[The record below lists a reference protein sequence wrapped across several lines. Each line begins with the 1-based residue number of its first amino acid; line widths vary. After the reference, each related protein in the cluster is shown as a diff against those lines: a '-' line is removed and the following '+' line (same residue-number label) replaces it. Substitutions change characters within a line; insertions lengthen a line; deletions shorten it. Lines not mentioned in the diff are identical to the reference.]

1 MSSAVIFC
9 MSMTHYY
16 IRIEDAQYL
25 CNDVY
30 YYNRDMRTLQERL
43 AWARAQKAGRSGG
56 EFTQQDLAT
65 RSGVSQGSIAHLESG
80 RTKTSRSLTRIAA
93 ALDVTTEW
101 LADGRGEPFPK
112 IETVGNTQSRFPG
125 SMGVQGSSDGSP
137 SHIPIR
143 KITEFKLSAG
153 LTGFQVELD
162 HRTNG
167 MWELPTRWLD
177 RKGLNP
183 IHLIA
188 IEVKGESMEPNL
200 YDGDL
205 IVINTADTRL
215 VNGEVY
221 AVNYEGEA
229 VVKRMIRE
237 AGQWYLSSDNP
248 APKYGRRICRGS
260 DCVVIGRVV
269 RRETDFI

>member
-1 MSSAVIFC
+1 
-9 MSMTHYY
+9 MTHYY

-25 CNDVY
+25 CNDLS
-30 YYNRDMRTLQERL
+30 YYNRDMKTLQERL
-43 AWARAQKAGRSGG
+43 IWARAQKAERSGAD
-56 EFTQQDLAT
+56 FTQQDLAS
-65 RSGVSQGSIAHLESG
+65 RAGVTQGSIAHLESG

-93 ALDVTTEW
+93 ALGVTTEW
-101 LADGRGEPFPK
+101 LADGKGDPFAPTTPDT
-112 IETVGNTQSRFPG
+112 EQTRFPG
-125 SMGVQGSSDGSP
+125 AMSVRGSSDESP
-137 SHIPIR
+137 SHIAVR

-162 HRTNG
+162 HQNG
-167 MWELPTRWLD
+167 GIWELPTRWLD

-183 IHLIA
+183 VHLIA
-188 IEVKGESMEPNL
+188 IEIKGESMEPNL

-237 AGQWYLSSDNP
+237 GGQWYLCSDNP
-248 APKYGRRICRGS
+248 APKFGRRVCRGS
-260 DCVVIGRVV
+260 DCIVIGRVV